1 MVGGRGRASNFAH
14 PDTRLPSKAAVPETL
29 PARTE
34 CRNLANLANWVIL
47 LRPEGR
53 RGMPTRN
60 INLTDEQD
68 AFVERMVKAGRYQN
82 ASEAMRDAVRG
93 LQQRWKEDELKL
105 KALRKLVRE
114 GASTLERGESDEVD
128 DADLDAYLD
137 RLGAR
142 ASR

>member
-1 MVGGRGRASNFAH
+1 
-14 PDTRLPSKAAVPETL
+14 
-29 PARTE
+29 
-34 CRNLANLANWVIL
+34 
-47 LRPEGR
+47 
-53 RGMPTRN
+53 MPTRN

-68 AFVERMVKAGRYQN
+68 AFVERMVKAGKYQN

-114 GASTLERGESDEVD
+114 GASALERGESDEVD

>member
-1 MVGGRGRASNFAH
+1 
-14 PDTRLPSKAAVPETL
+14 
-29 PARTE
+29 
-34 CRNLANLANWVIL
+34 
-47 LRPEGR
+47 
-53 RGMPTRN
+53 MPTRN

-68 AFVERMVKAGRYQN
+68 AFVERMVKAGKYQN

-114 GASTLERGESDEVD
+114 GASALERGEADEVD